1 MTVIDFFSSTNVM
14 LKAEVVT
21 LHLEPPTVPIKRTL
35 GEVLR
40 GLAAAGAGCSLIIS
54 TYHMRYRFMKDEDD
68 WFWVTV
74 VADIFALHDGYRSEA
89 VYRADQLP
97 GLRSLL
103 THLLRTGAD
112 HVPAA
117 MLDLRVGDRVGTHS
131 FEAGVVL
138 SVDGGRYRVR
148 PDTPLTT
155 ATKRTKSG
163 TVIMTSSDNSG
174 IIHQRTG
181 KVIHE
186 PMYRMDNPTRV
197 LPRGK

>member
-21 LHLEPPTVPIKRTL
+21 LNLEPPNTPTKRTPLATPVL

-40 GLAAAGAGCSLIIS
+40 GVSTAGAGCSLNIS
-54 TYHMRYRFMKDEDD
+54 TYHMRYGFMKDEDD
-68 WFWVTV
+68 WIWVRTM
-74 VADIFALHDGYRSEA
+74 ADSFAINDDYRSEA
-89 VYRADQLP
+89 KYRADQLP

-112 HVPAA
+112 HVPAG

-163 TVIMTSSDNSG
+163 TVIP
-174 IIHQRTG
+174 G

-186 PMYRMDNPTRV
+186 LMYRMDNPTRV

>member
-1 MTVIDFFSSTNVM
+1 MTVIDFFSSTKVM

-21 LHLEPPTVPIKRTL
+21 LHLEPPTVPINRTL

-40 GLAAAGAGCSLIIS
+40 GVAAAGAGCSLIIS

-68 WFWVTV
+68 WFWVTA
-74 VADIFALHDGYRSEA
+74 VADFFALDDGYRSEA

-112 HVPAA
+112 HVPAG
-117 MLDLRVGDRVGTHS
+117 MLDLRVGDRVGTHG

-138 SVDGGRYRVR
+138 SVDDGRYRVR

-155 ATKRTKSG
+155 TTKRTKLG
-163 TVIMTSSDNSG
+163 AVIP
-174 IIHQRTG
+174 G
-181 KVIHE
+181 KVFHE
-186 PMYRMDNPTRV
+186 LVYRMDNPTRV
-197 LPRGK
+197 LPVGR